1 MLRSTLID
9 GRIKMNRTIERTT
22 ESLLRKKF
30 MRRLPAL
37 SVVILAGLLAGCG
50 TMNPTEDD
58 TALSGDQLTLLI
70 TGNTFRGG
78 WEGRQLTMV
87 YFQNGV
93 VRGSHGLTGSDS
105 GTWTVEGDVY
115 CHRWVRL
122 FDSTRRCYKWWRRE
136 SDFLLQNVDAFRI
149 PNMNGTVENGMPDGF

>member
-1 MLRSTLID
+1 MD
-9 GRIKMNRTIERTT
+9 GTIERTT
-22 ESLLRKKF
+22 RCMLPMQV
-30 MRRLPAL
+30 MRRLAAA
-37 SVVILAGLLAGCG
+37 SAVILAGLLAGCG

-58 TALSGDQLTLLI
+58 TAMNGKEITLLI

-93 VRGSHGLTGSDS
+93 VRGSHGLTSSDS
-105 GTWTVEGDVY
+105 GTWTVEEDVY

-122 FDSTRRCYKWWRRE
+122 FGSTRRCYKWWRRE

-149 PNMNGTVENGMPDGF
+149 PNMNGTVVNGMPDGF

>member
-1 MLRSTLID
+1 MD
-9 GRIKMNRTIERTT
+9 GTIERITWRM
-22 ESLLRKKF
+22 LPMQI
-30 MRRLPAL
+30 MRRLAAA
-37 SVVILAGLLAGCG
+37 SAVILAGLIAGCG

-58 TALSGDQLTLLI
+58 TAMSGKEITLLI

-93 VRGSHGLTGSDS
+93 VRGSHGLTSSDS
-105 GTWTVEGDVY
+105 GTWTVEEDVY

-122 FDSTRRCYKWWRRE
+122 FGSTRRCYKWWRRE